1 MLNALI
7 KTNFNMRITLNSTF
21 RAAWAVLAAVMLC
34 FAPMGAGAQS
44 IGSQLAGKWAGDVDF
59 TGMGGAEGFGNCTTE
74 FDFEGTGNSGT
85 VTAVINLPFS
95 QPVSEHFRISGNLKF
110 TTPGTWAVVDGGVY
124 ISMKNADT
132 KMRME
137 DFDAQPVDE
146 TDAQTVAA
154 IVKMKSDG
162 FLKKIEEQ
170 VSKPLFKSFS
180 EEFGKKG
187 ESHLQF
193 KNVKISGGVMTL
205 TEAEVG
211 DMTLKRVG
219 D

>member
-1 MLNALI
+1 MTITYEYEGALYVNL
-7 KTNFNMRITLNSTF
+7 TNKCNCNCEFCLRH
-21 RAAWAVLAAVMLC
+21 
-34 FAPMGAGAQS
+34 
-44 IGSQLAGKWAGDVDF
+44 GKK
-59 TGMGGAEGFGNCTTE
+59 E
-74 FDFEGTGNSGT
+74 
-85 VTAVINLPFS
+85 
-95 QPVSEHFRISGNLKF
+95 F
-110 TTPGTWAVVDGGVY
+110 TTPGTWTVVDGGVY

-154 IVKMKSDG
+154 IAKMKSDG